1 MARTFNLGIGMI
13 LVVPD
18 YAAMDVM
25 QRIEA
30 MNEHAYII
38 GEILDCKEAGKR
50 LVWE

>member
-1 MARTFNLGIGMI
+1 
-13 LVVPD
+13 
-18 YAAMDVM
+18 
-25 QRIEA
+25 

>member
-1 MARTFNLGIGMI
+1 MARTFNMGIGMI

-18 YAAMDVM
+18 YAVMDIM

-30 MNEHAYII
+30 MNERAYII

>member
-1 MARTFNLGIGMI
+1 
-13 LVVPD
+13 
-18 YAAMDVM
+18 MDIM

-30 MNEHAYII
+30 MNEQAYMI